1 MDFAYTYTEDQ
12 EEFRAEVRAWL
23 DENIPEDMR
32 APVDRNELSDDQ
44 YWFWRDMHKTIA
56 EKGWLYPTYPKE
68 YGGGGLSGEHE
79 TIIQEE
85 FRRARVVPGFT
96 NGLVFPTLLVWA
108 DEGQKE
114 KFLKPLLSADK
125 VAFQNF
131 SEPNAGSDLA
141 SLQSRA
147 IRDGDDFILNGQKIW
162 ISGVGEPD
170 YLFGPFMT
178 EPDAPRH
185 RNLGYFMVPFPADGL
200 TQERMDLLSG
210 DDQSV
215 FFFDN
220 VRIPGDHLIG
230 DAQQGWQVTQTTL
243 EVEHGGR
250 GQAFPQDEPLDNLLS
265 YVRNTEREGEA
276 LSADPLVQQ
285 EAASAYI
292 DSHVHSLMNLR
303 NYGMYQARQ
312 EMTYQGSQTSMFGKL
327 YRIKNADRARDLMGM
342 YSLCGTEEPRA
353 PFGGE
358 PEVYQRGSLVG
369 AHPAGTVEIQK
380 VIIARRIGISRT
392 RERAAATPSTA
403 GVGGV

>member
-1 MDFAYTYTEDQ
+1 MDFAYTYTDDQ
-12 EEFRAEVRAWL
+12 EEFRREVRSWL
-23 DENIPEDMR
+23 EENIPAEMR
-32 APVDRNELSDDQ
+32 APVDRMELSQEQ
-44 YWFWRDMHKTIA
+44 YDYWRETHKVLA

-79 TIIQEE
+79 TILQEE

-96 NGLVFPTLLVWA
+96 NALVFPTLLVWA
-108 DEGQKE
+108 DDQQKD

-147 IRDGDDFILNGQKIW
+147 VRDGDDFILNGQKIW

-178 EPDAPRH
+178 DPDAPRH
-185 RNLGYFMVPFPADGL
+185 RNLGYFMAPFPADGL
-200 TQERMDLLSG
+200 SQERMDLLSG

-220 VRIPGDHLIG
+220 VRVPGDHLIG
-230 DAQQGWQVTQTTL
+230 GDHQGWQVTQTTL

-250 GQAFPQDEPLDNLLS
+250 GQAYPQDEALDNLLE
-265 YVRNTEREGEA
+265 YVKTAPSNGGVVGD
-276 LSADPLVQQ
+276 DPLIQQ
-285 EAASAYI
+285 EAAAAYI
-292 DSHVHSLMNLR
+292 DSHVHGLMNLR
-303 NYGMYQARQ
+303 NYGMYRSRQ

-327 YRIKNADRARDLMGM
+327 YKIKNADRARDIMGM
-342 YSLCGTEEPRA
+342 YSLCGTDEPRA

-380 VIIARRIGISRT
+380 VIIARRIGVSRT